1 MSFITTLGECRD
13 GHIFKGEHYILFS
26 YDLGW
31 FWYCAG
37 WRQSPLLAE
46 LHVIGISL
54 LKDQQRLVTFGM
66 LGLWPGCSIQLGSQV
81 FQHALDEKQWNLFSF
96 LHSKSECFCRY
107 QPDSPQYRNP
117 PYASEKRTDMAVT
130 VWAVSSGRT
139 SAVRVSSPSLTVS
152 ILYAHV
158 STGCQL
164 TMTLGALFSTIVLAS
179 SGWIWCWDLSPDI
192 RTSPPVVAAF
202 WNLSARYCFSCLM
215 QALLAQ

>member
-1 MSFITTLGECRD
+1 MIVILCRVKAKSSAGRAACNRDLLSLLGCWAC
-13 GHIFKGEHYILFS
+13 
-26 YDLGW
+26 DLG
-31 FWYCAG
+31 A
-37 WRQSPLLAE
+37 QSSWAARFF
-46 LHVIGISL
+46 S
-54 LKDQQRLVTFGM
+54 M
-66 LGLWPGCSIQLGSQV
+66 LWMRNSEI
-81 FQHALDEKQWNLFSF
+81 FFSF

-192 RTSPPVVAAF
+192 HTSPPVVAAF
-202 WNLSARYCFSCLM
+202 WNLSSRYCFSCLM